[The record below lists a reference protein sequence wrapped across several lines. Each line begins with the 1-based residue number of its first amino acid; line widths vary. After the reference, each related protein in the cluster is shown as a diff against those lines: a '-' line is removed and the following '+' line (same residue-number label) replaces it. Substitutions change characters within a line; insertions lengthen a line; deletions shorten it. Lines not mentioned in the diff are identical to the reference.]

1 MISSLSNLAAQFAAL
16 PGIGSKSAMRL
27 AYHVLSMPKDKA
39 LELAN
44 AIVSAKD
51 AVHLCPNCFNMTDT
65 ELCEVCAS
73 AKRDNSTICVVEHP
87 GDVTAI
93 ERTHEYRGLYHVL
106 HGCISPMNNVSP
118 DDLYMKELLSRIT
131 DDIAEVIVATN
142 PTVEGEATAIYI
154 ARLLAPMGVKVTRIA
169 HGLPVGADLEYAD
182 EMTLTRALDGRREI

>member
-1 MISSLSNLAAQFAAL
+1 MISSLSNLAQQFASL

-27 AYHVLSMPKDKA
+27 AYYVLSIPKEKA

-44 AIVSAKD
+44 AIITAKD
-51 AVHLCPNCFNMTDT
+51 TVRLCPVCFNMTDSQI
-65 ELCEVCAS
+65 CEVCDS
-73 AKRDNSTICVVEHP
+73 SKRDRSIICVVEHP
-87 GDVTAI
+87 SDVSAI
-93 ERTHEYRGLYHVL
+93 ERTHEYKGLYHVL

-118 DDLYMKELLSRIT
+118 DDIYMKELLSRIT
-131 DDIAEVIVATN
+131 DETAEVIVATN

-154 ARLLAPMGVKVTRIA
+154 ARLLSPMGVKVTRIA